1 MAERIVFEGELDLE
15 HLNLIKALSAREM
28 YVEELA
34 QIAERDERIVI
45 TGADV
50 GAGGKIGEF
59 KEKYPD
65 RFIDTGIAEAD
76 QVGLSAGMALNGKIV
91 YLAGFGPFLDQVH
104 TDVAYQNIPI
114 RIVNTHSGLTS
125 GGGPTHYNIMD
136 LAIMRDLPN
145 MTVLALPT
153 S

>member
-1 MAERIVFEGELDLE
+1 MRIIPKFLFLC
-15 HLNLIKALSAREM
+15 
-28 YVEELA
+28 
-34 QIAERDERIVI
+34 
-45 TGADV
+45 
-50 GAGGKIGEF
+50 
-59 KEKYPD
+59 
-65 RFIDTGIAEAD
+65 RF
-76 QVGLSAGMALNGKIV
+76 
-91 YLAGFGPFLDQVH
+91 VH
-104 TDVAYQNIPI
+104 SFSNFVNKNIPI